1 VVALGTQPRDL
12 ARELVVAGH
21 QLLALL
27 HRDATRELFLVVL
40 QLELQVAVLLV
51 QFGHGGDLVLVQLF
65 HFGREVLALG
75 DLAFCDGEHLLL
87 LVHFLGE
94 PRRVD
99 LRFVERVG
107 LEVDGEERA
116 LVESAE
122 RLLVFVE
129 DADVLAALNEGMH
142 CDRLALL
149 ASGVEACEEVAQ
161 FGFVLVLALLEQVFV
176 QQVDGNR
183 ARVVAACAHDLL
195 ETRVFVEERLYVL
208 HLLRDPVTQ
217 TEVFEGGCLLDVQ
230 HAQLRDEVVLVD
242 AGQHRDVH
250 LADDVVHN
258 LVVDLAVQREQELAE
273 LLLADAARPVTVD
286 LGEQLFERRLFL
298 VKL

>member
-1 VVALGTQPRDL
+1 M
-12 ARELVVAGH
+12 
-21 QLLALL
+21 
-27 HRDATRELFLVVL
+27 
-40 QLELQVAVLLV
+40 
-51 QFGHGGDLVLVQLF
+51 
-65 HFGREVLALG
+65 
-75 DLAFCDGEHLLL
+75 
-87 LVHFLGE
+87 
-94 PRRVD
+94 
-99 LRFVERVG
+99 
-107 LEVDGEERA
+107 
-116 LVESAE
+116 
-122 RLLVFVE
+122 
-129 DADVLAALNEGMH
+129 LAALNEGVH
-142 CDRLALL
+142 GDRLALL
-149 ASGVEACEEVAQ
+149 APGVEACEEVAQ
-161 FGFVLVLALLEQVFV
+161 FGFVLVLAVLEQVFV
-176 QQVDGNR
+176 QQVYGNR

-208 HLLRDPVTQ
+208 HLLRDPITQ

-298 VKL
+298 VEL

>member
-1 VVALGTQPRDL
+1 MVALGTQARDL

-51 QFGHGGDLVLVQLF
+51 QFGHGGDFVLVQLF

-122 RLLVFVE
+122 RLFVFVE
-129 DADVLAALNEGMH
+129 DADVLAALNEGVH

-183 ARVVAACAHDLL
+183 AGVVAACAHDLL

-208 HLLRDPVTQ
+208 HLLRDPITQ

-230 HAQLRDEVVLVD
+230 H
-242 AGQHRDVH
+242 
-250 LADDVVHN
+250 
-258 LVVDLAVQREQELAE
+258 
-273 LLLADAARPVTVD
+273 T
-286 LGEQLFERRLFL
+286 
-298 VKL
+298 